1 MAWVKSV
8 GGKLKSDV
16 RYSSKLCF
24 NTFPTIKLNEND
36 IKNLENFTFR
46 IIEEREK
53 FSDKTISEIYGKK
66 MPISLKQIHDE
77 NDDYIDEIIFQKKQL
92 NDDEKIG
99 ILLSKYEECVKNHN
113 KELFNK

>member
-1 MAWVKSV
+1 M
-8 GGKLKSDV
+8 
-16 RYSSKLCF
+16 
-24 NTFPTIKLNEND
+24 NEND

-66 MPISLKQIHDE
+66 MPLSLKQIHDE